1 MKIVAVLCLVATAS
15 ASLEP
20 AGYRPPGSAPST
32 RYLPA
37 SNYQAT
43 SAPQQPS
50 VRYLPASQS
59 ENLAT
64 LARFPAPSSA
74 YLPANN
80 YEAPAR
86 ASPSSSRFSSGPSA
100 SYGVPASSQ
109 YSAPVA
115 VPENRYLPATNAVNG
130 GGDSGYA
137 YGDAENSEPA
147 KYDFQ
152 YEVKD
157 NYDNDFG
164 HQESRD
170 GDDTKGMYYVL
181 LPDGRKQI
189 VEYTADQEGYKPR
202 ISYEEA
208 RQGYNN
214 GYNQRNGQAGGYSQ
228 SDSVGPY

>member
-1 MKIVAVLCLVATAS
+1 MKIVAVLCLIAVAS

-37 SNYQAT
+37 SNYQA
-43 SAPQQPS
+43 SSPRQQPS
-50 VRYLPASQS
+50 ARYLPASQS
-59 ENLAT
+59 ENSAT
-64 LARFPAPSSA
+64 LARFSAPSSA

-80 YEAPAR
+80 YQAPAR
-86 ASPSSSRFSSGPSA
+86 ASPSSSTFSNAPSA

-109 YSAPVA
+109 YSAPAA
-115 VPENRYLPATNAVNG
+115 VPGNRYLPANNALTG
-130 GGDSGYA
+130 GANSGYGYA
-137 YGDAENSEPA
+137 DAENSEPA

-170 GDDTKGMYYVL
+170 GDDTKGMYFVL

-202 ISYEEA
+202 ISYEES

-214 GYNQRNGQAGGYSQ
+214 AYNQQNRQAGGYPQ